1 MYDTRRE
8 NDGISP
14 VRIGV
19 YALVSLLVLIGIIMG
34 AVAGFKAF
42 GRYQSVTDAKNAATV
57 ARIKASND
65 VTVTAIQ
72 IKNQQQRVKVA
83 QQQAQIRFENAKG
96 IRESQD
102 EIAKTLTPL
111 YVQFEMTEAL
121 KEIAK
126 SGKNSSVVY
135 IPSGANGVPL
145 VSGVQGQPSVTSPT
159 K

>member
-1 MYDTRRE
+1 MSRNRE
-8 NDGISP
+8 INLGP
-14 VRIGV
+14 V
-19 YALVSLLVLIGIIMG
+19 ALVVGAIVALALVVGVFMG
-34 AVAGFKAF
+34 AIAGFKAF
-42 GRYQSVTDAKNAATV
+42 GRYQAVTDAKNAATV
-57 ARIKASND
+57 ARIKANND
-65 VTVTAIQ
+65 VSVTGIQ
-72 IKNQQQRVKVA
+72 IKNQQQRVQVA
-83 QQQAQIRFENAKG
+83 KQQAQIRFENAKG

-145 VSGVQGQPSVTSPT
+145 VSGVNGQPSVTSPA